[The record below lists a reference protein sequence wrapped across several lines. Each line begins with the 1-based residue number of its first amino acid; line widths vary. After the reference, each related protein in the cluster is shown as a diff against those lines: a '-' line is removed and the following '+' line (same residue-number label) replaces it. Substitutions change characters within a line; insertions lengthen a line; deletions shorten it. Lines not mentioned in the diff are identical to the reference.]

1 MEIITSFIL
10 ALFCFLVPAY
20 ALVIVIRGHS
30 LDSERITDL
39 IFAGVG
45 SRLIFLFL
53 SLICALIIPPTEG
66 KEFTNFASFLALLGV
81 LLLAFIYVHVI
92 IKSLVRQ
99 SEVISRFF
107 LDALPSRQLGVDL
120 EYRQQAISLKSLRAK
135 KNSLLK
141 HSLQLGS
148 MEGVLKWLFADIWLV
163 VMGSLL
169 ISVAKVGAH
178 SQEVFS
184 LVALQT
190 MFSVFSSVSLT
201 VIFACIISALPLISF
216 FSKRI
221 LEERDKQKIDFKQ
234 DLLTVF
240 AVSIVFALCFVR
252 EADTIDMLSLGL
264 ISASLLIGMQ
274 YYFKKTLKDQKMEFL
289 FVREKDEFVETDD
302 RLEEVLTIVLKL
314 PRSSYAMVAKDL
326 LTYLRESGVNELP
339 NLICGINVKFV
350 EILNPE
356 IHNHRLIGANDIEA
370 AKLEIPIMEPRV
382 FRMLNVPENRKI
394 SDGDNSIELLHKTNL
409 ARLFSEVGF
418 DSVATESSIA
428 KLQKYLGY
436 LHQAEFTENSH
447 WGKLNVD
454 SCAKLAKILHRLSM
468 LGYLYIPISILSNMV
483 EMVATD
489 VEEEDVI
496 KFSVTEL
503 FRDRPR
509 SFSGKDGELRIFGL
523 EQDSDEI
530 SFEKRSERVLYIARE
545 LEERSLSPL
554 IIRVEDVSNSYS
566 KRYAEI
572 LSRSCFNVK
581 FIDKNIDIRS
591 NYYPLGVI

>member
-10 ALFCFLVPAY
+10 TFFCFLIPAY
-20 ALVIVIRGHS
+20 ALLLVIRGHR

-53 SLICALIIPPTEG
+53 TLISALIIPPKEG
-66 KEFTNFASFLALLGV
+66 KEFSIFMSFLSLLGV
-81 LLLAFIYVHVI
+81 LLLALIYVQVI

-107 LDALPSRQLGVDL
+107 LDALPSRQLGVDV
-120 EYRQQAISLKSLRAK
+120 EYRQHAISLKSLRDK

-148 MEGVLKWLFADIWLV
+148 MEGVLKWLFADMWLV

-184 LVALQT
+184 LIAMQT
-190 MFSVFSSVSLT
+190 MFSVFSSVALT

-221 LEERDKQKIDFKQ
+221 LEEKDKQKINSKQ
-234 DLLTVF
+234 DLLPVL
-240 AVSIVFALCFVR
+240 AVAIVFALCFVR
-252 EADTIDMLSLGL
+252 EAEVVELLSLGL
-264 ISASLLIGMQ
+264 ISVCIVIGMQ
-274 YYFKKTLKDQKMEFL
+274 YYLKKTLKDQKMEF
-289 FVREKDEFVETDD
+289 FFAREKDEFVETDES
-302 RLEEVLTIVLKL
+302 LEEVLTIVLRL
-314 PRSSYAMVAKDL
+314 PRSSYAIVAKDL
-326 LTYLRESGVNELP
+326 LKYLRESGVNELP
-339 NLICGINVKFV
+339 NLICGINVEFA

-356 IHNHRLIGANDIEA
+356 IHDYRLTDVNEIEVA
-370 AKLEIPIMEPRV
+370 RLEIPIMEPRV
-382 FRMLNVPENRKI
+382 FRMLNFSENRKI
-394 SDGDNSIELLHKTNL
+394 SDGENSIELLHKTNL
-409 ARLFSEVGF
+409 TKLLSEVGF
-418 DSVATESSIA
+418 KGVATESSVA
-428 KLQKYLGY
+428 KLQKYLAY
-436 LHQAEFTENSH
+436 LHQAESNENSH

-454 SCAKLAKILHRLSM
+454 SCAKFATILHRLNM
-468 LGYLYIPISILSNMV
+468 LGYIYIPISILCNMV
-483 EMVATD
+483 EMVAMD

-523 EQDSDEI
+523 EQDSDDI
-530 SFEKRSERVLYIARE
+530 GFVNRSERILYIARE
-545 LEERSLSPL
+545 LEERNLSPL
-554 IIRVEDVSNSYS
+554 IIRVDDVSNSVA

-572 LSRSCFNVK
+572 MSHSGFSVK
-581 FIDKNIDIRS
+581 FIDKSIEIRS
-591 NYYPLGVI
+591 NYYPLGVV